1 VCFLTTIFGG
11 KKNMKS
17 FKRRLPVVILAMFA
31 LVLSGVFL
39 FGSVAEAAWPTRP
52 IEFTIPAGTG
62 GGADQYAR
70 FLIGLNVRGKYIDQP
85 IIPVNKEGGAGAVA
99 MQSVLGQKGNGYQM
113 MITLNAFIT
122 TPLFQNL
129 PFSYKDF
136 TPIALLA
143 LDNFPLWVNNKGPYK
158 TAQEFIEA
166 AKKESLQVGGTGS
179 KQEDEIVF
187 RAIERIAGTMPFKYV
202 PFKGGGDVAQALVGG
217 HVVATVNQ
225 VSEAG
230 QFFPEYV
237 TPLCVF
243 QDERLAIPGYENVPT
258 GKEVGI
264 NFSYNMMRAI
274 FAPPGISK
282 EAKDGMT
289 ELFRKISQDQEWL
302 AFAKKTG
309 LKATFITGDDLMAFA
324 EDYHNKHVEIMKA
337 QGWLK

>member
-1 VCFLTTIFGG
+1 
-11 KKNMKS
+11 MKS
-17 FKRRLPVVILAMFA
+17 YIRRLPVLIAVMSV

-39 FGSVAEAAWPTRP
+39 FGQVAQAAPWPTRP
-52 IEFTIPAGTG
+52 IEFTIPAGVG

-70 FLIGLNVRGKYIDQP
+70 FLIGLNVKGKYISQP
-85 IIPVNKEGGAGAVA
+85 IIPVNKDGGAGAVA

-113 MITLNAFIT
+113 MITLNAFFT

-143 LDNFPLWVNNKGPYK
+143 LDNFPLWVKNDSPYK
-158 TAQEFIEA
+158 TAADFIEA
-166 AKKESLQVGGTGS
+166 ARKESLQVGGTGS

-187 RAIERIAGTMPFKYV
+187 RAIERIAGTKPFKYV

-230 QFFPEYV
+230 GFFPEFV
-237 TPLCVF
+237 RPLCVF
-243 QDERLAIPGYENVPT
+243 QEERLNIPGYENVPT
-258 GKEVGI
+258 GKEAGI
-264 NFSYNMMRAI
+264 DFSYNMMRAI
-274 FAPPGISK
+274 FAPPGISQ

-289 ELFRKISQDQEWL
+289 ELFRKISVDKEWL
-302 AFAKKTG
+302 AFAAKTG
-309 LKATFITGDDLMAFA
+309 LKPTLITGNDLMKFS
-324 EDYHNKHVEIMKA
+324 EEYEKKHIDIMKA